1 MQTRR
6 GRDSAPPPVAL
17 NRVCQGPRPA
27 NGEAEGVRLETSR
40 SAPRHPIAA
49 PKLSISMAHS
59 PDVETQVRTRNLAG
73 LLGLLARRS
82 PAVLKG
88 SEAIPHNA
96 YYRRF
101 RLRATA
107 SVTESGV
114 VKAGLCAKRKYP

>member
-1 MQTRR
+1 MARQRVFASEPR
-6 GRDSAPPPVAL
+6 GA
-17 NRVCQGPRPA
+17 
-27 NGEAEGVRLETSR
+27 
-40 SAPRHPIAA
+40 APRHPIAA
-49 PKLSISMAHS
+49 PKVSVSLAHS

-114 VKAGLCAKRKYP
+114 VKAGLCGKRKYP